1 MEKQA
6 IEHLKKTFWMD
17 ALIVFY
23 TKDGV
28 FASEELTIDGCEMW
42 DENKEHRESDV
53 RWRLFSNRIYK
64 RLEELR

>member
-1 MEKQA
+1 
-6 IEHLKKTFWMD
+6 MD